1 MSRPE
6 RQNVLA
12 LNVGGTHYTTT
23 LSTLLSQDKSY
34 FTSLLSGDWAETGQN
49 ELFIDRDGELF
60 KHILRY
66 LRASPEGQSQL
77 VQTLPKSEQVLL
89 AEEARFFQL
98 HHLNTLLETEEPA
111 SQEYHYFHCP
121 ATQLQTRISAGAF
134 QGCRISGSTFVF
146 NPNNGDNFFHAV
158 LMRR

>member
-23 LSTLLSQDKSY
+23 LSTLLSQDNSY
-34 FTSLLSGDWAETGQN
+34 FTSLLSGDWAETAQS
-49 ELFIDRDGELF
+49 ELFIGRDGELF

-66 LRASPEGQSQL
+66 LRASPVGQTQL
-77 VQTLPKSEQVLL
+77 VQTLSKSEQTLL

-98 HHLNTLLETEEPA
+98 HHLNTLLETEEHA
-111 SQEYHYFHCP
+111 LQEFQYFQCP
-121 ATQLQTRISAGAF
+121 SVQLQARLSESAL
-134 QGCRISGSTFVF
+134 QGWGVSGSTFVH
-146 NPNNGDNFFHAV
+146 NPYTGTTYFHAV